1 MINILNQ
8 NQIPRNDRRIF
19 LIAFDP
25 AHNISL
31 KVVIDRKF
39 LELHRH
45 FSMFTKRFQ
54 QHGSNIFLTH
64 RFLFD
69 VDGVSSFFIL
79 INLRCVVTQVEPSP
93 FFHLSILIGPKE
105 FFNSFIKL
113 ATHKRCLHCGH
124 LRVCYV

>member
-31 KVVIDRKF
+31 QIIIDRQL

-45 FSMFTKRFQ
+45 FSMLTKRSH
-54 QHGSNIFLTH
+54 QHGPDIFLIH
-64 RFLFD
+64 RLLFD
-69 VDGVSSFFIL
+69 INCISSALIL
-79 INLRCVVTQVEPSP
+79 INLSRVVTQVEPSP
-93 FFHLSILIGPKE
+93 FFHPSILIGPKE
-105 FFNSFIKL
+105 FLNSFIKL
-113 ATHKRCLHCGH
+113 ATHKRCLHCGR

>member
-19 LIAFDP
+19 LIAFDK

-31 KVVIDRKF
+31 QVVIDRKF

-45 FSMFTKRFQ
+45 FSMFTKRPH
-54 QHGSNIFLTH
+54 QHSPDICLTH
-64 RFLFD
+64 RLLFD
-69 VDGVSSFFIL
+69 VDRISSALLL
-79 INLRCVVTQVEPSP
+79 INLCRVVTQVEASP
-93 FFHLSILIGPKE
+93 FFHPSILIGPKE
-105 FFNSFIKL
+105 FLNSFIKL
-113 ATHKRCLHCGH
+113 ATHKRCLHCGR